1 MNRYTNTSIIIVI
14 STLLLLFITPTLA
27 ISGTNEKASTY
38 NSQYSF
44 FSQKLFV
51 SVQPSLYAYYNN
63 MTHTLTNDSNY
74 SKLITPQAV
83 QTIAENILQITRNMP
98 YSDEQFANAV
108 LAIVHQI
115 PYNITGAKYPVETLV
130 DNYGDCGSLSLLAA
144 SIMKAG
150 GLDVSN
156 QIHRYRSA
164 AYECRSLLALHT
176 HLPQFTYEY
185 NQF

>member
-1 MNRYTNTSIIIVI
+1 MSRYTNTSTVIVI
-14 STLLLLFITPTLA
+14 STLLLLFITPTVA
-27 ISGTNEKASTY
+27 ISGTNEKASAY
-38 NSQYSF
+38 NAQYSF

-83 QTIAENILQITRNMP
+83 QTIAESILQITRNMP

-115 PYNITGAKYPVETLV
+115 PYNITGQNTQLK
-130 DNYGDCGSLSLLAA
+130 LL
-144 SIMKAG
+144 
-150 GLDVSN
+150 
-156 QIHRYRSA
+156 
-164 AYECRSLLALHT
+164 
-176 HLPQFTYEY
+176 
-185 NQF
+185 